1 MICNTLN
8 MPVSVLDEEIIL
20 RSWDGDIVKVNTQS
34 NETELLLKNTTFVSA
49 SYCLS

>member
-1 MICNTLN
+1 MTQKTLN

-20 RSWDGDIVKVNTQS
+20 RSWDGDILKVSTHS